1 MRIRYGCELG
11 LVVNQPT
18 PAFCLVDIHPERRH
32 DVLDEQPLSTEPA
45 LPFKVGYDA
54 FGNITQ
60 RCLLPAGDTVL
71 RLFGIVRDTGEL
83 DARDI
88 AAPTVSPL
96 DVPDD
101 VAIFLKGSRYCETD
115 EMAALAWNTFAH
127 LPRDAGMVQAICDFA
142 HERLVF
148 DYQRARSTRTA
159 LQAYQECTG
168 VCRDFTHLAIALCR
182 AMNIPARYVNGYLGD
197 IGVSQDPAPMDFSAW
212 FEVYLGGKW
221 YAFDARHNQRRIGRI
236 VIARG
241 RDACDVPMLHTF
253 GPHILKTF
261 RVITEE
267 IEETALETAA

>member
-11 LVVNQPT
+11 LLVNQPT
-18 PAFCLVDIHPERRH
+18 PAFCLVDLHPERRQ
-32 DVLDEQPLSTEPA
+32 DVLDEQPLRAEPV
-45 LPFKVGYDA
+45 LPFRTGYDA
-54 FGNITQ
+54 FGNIMQ
-60 RCLLPAGDTVL
+60 RCLLPAGETLL
-71 RLFGIVRDTGEL
+71 RLSGVVRDSGEL
-83 DARDI
+83 DSRDI
-88 AAPTVSPL
+88 AAPCLAPL
-96 DVPDD
+96 DLPHD

-115 EMAALAWNTFAH
+115 EMGALAWGTFGH
-127 LPRDAGMVQAICDFA
+127 LPLGAEMVQAICDFA

-159 LQAYQECTG
+159 LQAYQEQTG
-168 VCRDFTHLAIALCR
+168 VCRDLTHLAITLCR

-197 IGVSQDPAPMDFSAW
+197 IGVPPDPAPMDFNAW
-212 FEVYLGGKW
+212 FEVYLGGQW

-253 GPHILKTF
+253 GPHILTTF

-267 IEETALETAA
+267 IKETAFESAA